1 LYLFLRHWFFWD
13 TVVIPSDVVSP
24 GIAQYPETHIFHPKN
39 NCLKMAKE
47 LSNIEKCLIDY
58 ADKKDN
64 THWAIL
70 RYIKYV
76 YTLAFDETPN
86 YDLLIRL
93 FAIP

>member
-1 LYLFLRHWFFWD
+1 
-13 TVVIPSDVVSP
+13 
-24 GIAQYPETHIFHPKN
+24 
-39 NCLKMAKE
+39 MAKE

-64 THWAIL
+64 KHWAIL

-86 YDLLIRL
+86 YDLLIRM
-93 FAIP
+93 FAIS